1 MKIFR
6 FGTVLRD
13 SPEISSVYLNPKR
26 QRGIELMCRIRGL
39 KTRGYHRTSLRE
51 ERQLCIAAERHFM
64 VARPFKAG
72 TTTPTIDCV
81 AERQL
86 MRDRRQ
92 SNTRSFM
99 RRSATPWLLVAS
111 FPGVKNP
118 RLPSDLA
125 PRGAVVAIWRRAPED
140 KTGVASG

>member
-1 MKIFR
+1 
-6 FGTVLRD
+6 
-13 SPEISSVYLNPKR
+13 
-26 QRGIELMCRIRGL
+26 
-39 KTRGYHRTSLRE
+39 
-51 ERQLCIAAERHFM
+51 M

-72 TTTPTIDCV
+72 TTTPTNDCV

-92 SNTRSFM
+92 SNTNSFM
-99 RRSATPWLLVAS
+99 RRSATPWMLVAS

-125 PRGAVVAIWRRAPED
+125 PRGAVVAICRRAPADE
-140 KTGVASG
+140 TGVATG